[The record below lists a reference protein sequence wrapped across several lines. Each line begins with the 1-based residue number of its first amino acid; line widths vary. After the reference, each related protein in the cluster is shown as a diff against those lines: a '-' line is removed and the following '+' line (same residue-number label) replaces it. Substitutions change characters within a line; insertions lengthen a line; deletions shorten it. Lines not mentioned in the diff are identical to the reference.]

1 MTDFIFLSSKIT
13 VKGDSSPEIQ
23 RRLFLRRKAITN
35 LDSIFKSRGL
45 TLLDKSQYSECYDF
59 SSSHVQ
65 MWELDHKESWVT
77 ENCCFQTV
85 VLEKTLE
92 NPLES
97 KEIEQVN
104 SKGDQPWIF
113 TGRTDAKAET
123 SIPWPSDAKSRLTGK
138 DPDAVKDW
146 GQEEKG
152 TAEDEMVGW
161 HHRLDGHG
169 FEQAQVDSEGQEA
182 WHVAVYGVTK
192 SQTWLSD

>member
-1 MTDFIFLSSKIT
+1 MNGEKVSWAPKSLWKVTAAMKFKDACFLEEK
-13 VKGDSSPEIQ
+13 
-23 RRLFLRRKAITN
+23 LWH
-35 LDSIFKSRGL
+35 LDSIFRSRGL
-45 TLLDKSQYSECYDF
+45 TLLDKSPYSECYDF

-77 ENCCFQTV
+77 ENWCFQTV

-123 SIPWPSDAKSRLTGK
+123 SISWLPDAKSWLTGN

-169 FEQAQVDSEGQEA
+169 FEQAQGDSEGQEA
-182 WHVAVYGVTK
+182 WHVAVHGVTK
-192 SQTWLSD
+192 S